1 MTLSEIAADVQVT
14 AEQRDRGVATV
25 DDTEADL
32 AARLADYASDLPCD
46 PDEAAAVVEAYA
58 DGASVGAAGGAAG
71 VAPMTAAK
79 ALHRLGVQG
88 LSPLSPRQREVVRDW
103 LAADLPRS
111 EALTL
116 CGESEAAFALAAYV
130 ETHDPIP
137 GAAEAAESALADSGP
152 SGDPLDDA
160 MSSVDE
166 LL

>member
-25 DDTEADL
+25 DDTATDIADGL
-32 AARLADYASDLPCD
+32 AEYAADLPCTAE
-46 PDEAAAVVEAYA
+46 EAATVVEAYA

-79 ALHRLGVQG
+79 ALHRLGVRG
-88 LSPLSPRQREVVRDW
+88 LSPLSPRQREIVRDW

-111 EALTL
+111 EALAL
-116 CGESEAAFALAAYV
+116 CGETETEFALAAYV
-130 ETHDPIP
+130 ETHDPVP
-137 GAAEAAESALADSGP
+137 GAAAVAERALADAGP
-152 SGDPLDDA
+152 SEDPLDDA

>member
-1 MTLSEIAADVQVT
+1 MALSDIAAGIEVT

-25 DDTEADL
+25 DDTGETL
-32 AARLADYASDLPCD
+32 ASQLADYESELPCS
-46 PDEAAAVVEAYA
+46 PAAAATVAEAYA

-88 LSPLSPRQREVVRDW
+88 LSPLTPRQREVVRDW
-103 LAADLPRS
+103 VAAELPRS
-111 EALTL
+111 DALALT
-116 CGESEAAFALAAYV
+116 GGSETEFALAAYV

-137 GAAEAAESALADSGP
+137 AATDAVEGVLADAGRSD
-152 SGDPLDDA
+152 DPLGET
-160 MSSVDE
+160 MSSVDD

>member
-1 MTLSEIAADVQVT
+1 MTLSEIAAGVEVT

-25 DDTEADL
+25 DDTETELAD
-32 AARLADYASDLPCD
+32 RLAEYADDLPCTAD
-46 PDEAAAVVEAYA
+46 DAATVVETYA
-58 DGASVGAAGGAAG
+58 DGASVGVAGSAAG

-88 LSPLSPRQREVVRDW
+88 LSPLSPRQREIVRDW

-111 EALTL
+111 EALAL
-116 CGESEAAFALAAYV
+116 CGESEAEFALAAYV
-130 ETHDPIP
+130 ETHDPVP
-137 GAAEAAESALADSGP
+137 GAAEAAERALADAGP
-152 SGDPLDDA
+152 GEDPLDDA